1 MPGADRKT
9 AAERTADGKAADGK
23 VTDKKA
29 AGKKAADKKAA
40 GKKAAG
46 KKAAGKQGPE
56 GALPYVPARGG
67 IPALRRAAADCRGCP
82 LYADATQ
89 TVFGAGPAP
98 ARLMLVGEQP
108 GDQEDRAG
116 EPFVGPAG
124 RLLHSALDKA
134 GIDAE
139 QAYVTNAVKHF
150 KFAPVTEGRKRRIH
164 KAPNLGELT
173 ACRPW
178 LAAEVRRVRRELIV
192 ALGATAGKSLLGNS
206 FKVTEARGALLPLAP
221 GTDLP
226 LVAGEGDGDGRR
238 FLATVHPSAVLR
250 ATHRDEAFD
259 GLVADLRVASGF
271 LG

>member
-29 AGKKAADKKAA
+29 AGKKAAD
-40 GKKAAG
+40 KKAAG

-178 LAAEVRRVRRELIV
+178 LAAEVRRVRPELIV

-226 LVAGEGDGDGRR
+226 LVAGQDDGDGRR

>member
-1 MPGADRKT
+1 MPGSDQ
-9 AAERTADGKAADGK
+9 KASD
-23 VTDKKA
+23 
-29 AGKKAADKKAA
+29 
-40 GKKAAG
+40 
-46 KKAAGKQGPE
+46 

-82 LYADATQ
+82 LYENATQ
-89 TVFGAGPAP
+89 TVFGAGPAR

-124 RLLHSALDKA
+124 RLLRSALGEA
-134 GIDAE
+134 GLDE
-139 QAYVTNAVKHF
+139 DQAYFTNAVKHF

-164 KAPNLGELT
+164 KTPSLGELT

-178 LAAEVRRVRRELIV
+178 LAAELRRVDPELVV
-192 ALGATAGKSLLGNS
+192 ALGATAGKSLLGGS
-206 FKVTEARGALLPLAP
+206 FKVTESRGALLPLTP

-226 LVAGEGDGDGRR
+226 LAAGDESDGDRR
-238 FLATVHPSAVLR
+238 LLATVHPSAVLR
-250 ATHRDEAFD
+250 SKDRDEAFA
-259 GLVADLRVASGF
+259 GLVSDLRVASRF